1 MSQHNGARVGRLASA
16 FLWLIL
22 PTSAANDDIISTQ
35 EPGMDRRSQARPQ
48 APAEAPRVR
57 QGGGT
62 TDVPVQPTFSQ
73 RLVAFTTPG
82 LRSERPLALRGIAA
96 DKLRRRQMMG
106 FLVSCHI

>member
-48 APAEAPRVR
+48 APAEPPVSAKVVAPQMFRSS
-57 QGGGT
+57 
-62 TDVPVQPTFSQ
+62 QPS
-73 RLVAFTTPG
+73 AN
-82 LRSERPLALRGIAA
+82 ALSPS
-96 DKLRRRQMMG
+96 RRRASALSVHLHLG
-106 FLVSCHI
+106 V